1 MAKEIHQGEIY
12 WLDFGP
18 AEGSGPGGRRPCVV
32 VQSDLFNQTRIAST
46 VVCLIT
52 SNMARADAPGN
63 VAIASGEGNLP
74 RPSVV
79 NVSQILT
86 VDKSELVEYLGRLP
100 AAAVDAIHGGLQL
113 LFERV

>member
-1 MAKEIHQGEIY
+1 MTEIHQGEIY

-18 AEGSGPGGRRPCVV
+18 AADSAPAGRRPCVV
-32 VQSDLFNQTRIAST
+32 VQSDLFNQTRISST

-52 SNMARADAPGN
+52 SNMARGEAPGN
-63 VAIASGEGNLP
+63 VAIRSGEGNLG
-74 RPSVV
+74 RASVV

-86 VDKSELVEYLGRLP
+86 VDKSELVEYVGKLP
-100 AAAVDAIHGGLQL
+100 AKIVDAIHGGLQL